1 MENNRPQTSPVMER
15 ENIMGI
21 MEISPLLVKLSVPM
35 MISMLVQA
43 LYNVVDS
50 VFVSWVSE
58 EALTAVSLAFSL
70 QNMMIAVGV
79 GTGVGVNAMLSK
91 SLGEKNQKRAN
102 ATAENGIFL
111 SACSFLVFLVI
122 GLTCI
127 KPYFYAQTSDD
138 AIALQGIRYLSVC
151 CIFSLGLFTQTMGE
165 KLLAATGRT
174 QLSMISQLV
183 GAVVNI
189 ILDPIFIFG
198 YCGEALS
205 GTTGAA
211 VATVIGQFCGAGM
224 TLYFNTR
231 KNPDIQLDF
240 KGFRPSAKAIGR
252 IYTVG
257 LPSIAMQCVG
267 SLMTFGMNLILMA
280 FSSTA
285 VAVFG
290 VYFKLQSFVFM
301 PIFGLNNGM
310 VPIISYNYGAR
321 RPERVKKTIRL
332 AVCYAEGIMVLGF
345 CIFEFF
351 PGQVLGLFSASQ
363 AMLTIGIP
371 AMRIICLHFLLAG
384 TSIVLSSVFQALGN
398 GLFSLIVSVC
408 RQLFVLLPAAWLL
421 AQTGKVNNVWWA
433 FLIAEIVSVL
443 MSLAFY
449 AHINKTIIVP
459 LCGPAEP

>member
-15 ENIMGI
+15 ENIMGT
-21 MEISPLLVKLSVPM
+21 MEINPLLVKLSVPM

-198 YCGEALS
+198 YCGEAIS

-321 RPERVKKTIRL
+321 RPERVRKTIRL

-421 AQTGKVNNVWWA
+421 AQTGSVNNVWWA

-459 LCGPAEP
+459 LCGPVEP